1 MTHIRYTVGMK
12 TTYGAFLKQVRDG
25 RGFSQATV
33 AAALE
38 ISRPSYVS
46 LEKGTKE
53 LTLAEA
59 VAVVNL
65 FDITLDDLLRM
76 QIPNE
81 AKFRAMLLCFVR
93 EAAREKQVI
102 KKTKLANLL
111 YLADFAWYYK
121 VKSSMSGM
129 TYRKLSFGP
138 AADTYFALVDALEA
152 EGVLNITQVLRED
165 YHMYAITETKASQ
178 KTKLTLLSLEE
189 TKLIKTIWKKWKDAD
204 TKEIIGFT
212 MRQIP
217 YIRAE
222 DGAPLTYAHILK
234 EDVANI
240 Y

>member
-1 MTHIRYTVGMK
+1 MRYTVIMK
-12 TTYGAFLKQVRDG
+12 TTYGAFLKQLREE

-59 VAVVNL
+59 VSIVNL
-65 FDITLDDLLRM
+65 FDISLDDLLRM
-76 QIPNE
+76 QVPNSLVYRE
-81 AKFRAMLLCFVR
+81 MLLTFVR
-93 EAAREKQVI
+93 EAARDSSI
-102 KKTKLANLL
+102 LKKTKLANLL
-111 YLADFAWYYK
+111 YLADVTWYNK
-121 VKSSMSGM
+121 TKTSMSGM

-138 AADTYFALVDALEA
+138 AADAYFTLIDALEA

-165 YHMYAITETKASQ
+165 YHMYAISETKASQ
-178 KTKLTLLSLEE
+178 KTKLVLLPTDA
-189 TKLIKTIWKKWKDAD
+189 TKLMKTIWKKWKDAD

-212 MRQIP
+212 MRQLP
-217 YIRAE
+217 YTRAE
-222 DGAPLTYAHILK
+222 EGSPIAYTHILT
-234 EDVANI
+234 EDAANI

>member
-1 MTHIRYTVGMK
+1 MK
-12 TTYGAFLKQVRDG
+12 TTYGAFLKQLREE

-59 VAVVNL
+59 VSIVHL

-76 QIPNE
+76 QIPNSLVYRE
-81 AKFRAMLLCFVR
+81 MLLLFVR
-93 EAAREKQVI
+93 EAARDASVL

-111 YLADFAWYYK
+111 YLVDFAWYYK
-121 VKSSMSGM
+121 TKTSLSGM
-129 TYRKLSFGP
+129 TYRKLLFGP
-138 AADTYFALVDALEA
+138 AADTYFTLIDALEA

-178 KTKLTLLSLEE
+178 KTKLSLLPVDAV
-189 TKLIKTIWKKWKDAD
+189 KLIKTIWKDAD

-212 MRQIP
+212 MRQLP
-217 YIRAE
+217 YVRAE
-222 DGAPLTYAHILK
+222 EGAPIVYAHIRK
-234 EDVANI
+234 EDAANI

>member
-1 MTHIRYTVGMK
+1 MYMK
-12 TTYGAFLKQVRDG
+12 TTYGAFLKQLREE

-53 LTLAEA
+53 LSLAEA
-59 VAVVNL
+59 VAVVDL

-76 QIPNE
+76 QVPNTD
-81 AKFRAMLLCFVR
+81 RYRSMLLLFVR
-93 EAAREKQVI
+93 EAGREARVL

-121 VKSSMSGM
+121 TKSSMSGM

-138 AADTYFALVDALEA
+138 AADTYFTLIDALEA
-152 EGVLNITQVLRED
+152 QGVLNITQVLRED
-165 YHMYAITETKASQ
+165 YHMYAITETKASE
-178 KTKLTLLSLEE
+178 KTKLTGLSAEQA
-189 TKLIKTIWKKWKDAD
+189 KLIKTIWKKWKDAD

-212 MRQIP
+212 MRQQP
-217 YIRAE
+217 YARAE
-222 DGAPLTYAHILK
+222 DGAPIAYPHILK
-234 EDVANI
+234 EDAANI